1 MRIALDATPLVIP
14 TGGIR
19 RYFDELAAALARAF
33 AGDEIVPLS
42 DQEPHRN
49 GTSARWTGR
58 WWSLGLPVEL
68 RRRGVDVFHGV
79 DFAVPY
85 LPVCPTVMTLH
96 DLSPWMDAPWQ
107 AAAERVRRRTPALMR
122 LGLATMIVTPAE
134 TVRRQAIGTFL
145 LPPSRVVAVPLA
157 ASAHFRP
164 VDPPPR
170 PRPYFLYL
178 GTLEA
183 RKNLE
188 VIVEAWREVRRGAE
202 VDLVLAGRPRK
213 GFVPPAPLPG
223 LEMPGA
229 VEERDL
235 PALYSGA
242 SAFLYPSCYEGF
254 GLPVLEAMQC
264 GTPVV
269 ASRDPAVGEVAG
281 EAAVRLDGRDAR
293 AWAEAMRA
301 ALDNPEWRGA
311 WRRKSLDRARLFSWE
326 RTAIR
331 TREVYVDAIRR
342 FGC

>member
-1 MRIALDATPLVIP
+1 MSIAIDATPRVVP

-19 RYFDELAAALARAF
+19 RYFDELAEALTRVSP
-33 AGDEIVPLS
+33 GDEILPLS
-42 DQEPHRN
+42 DQAPGGN
-49 GTSARWTGR
+49 GSPARWTRR

-68 RRRGVDVFHGV
+68 KRRQADVFHGV

-85 LPVCPTVMTLH
+85 LPVCPTVMTVH
-96 DLSPWMDAPWQ
+96 DLSPWMAAPWQ
-107 AAAERVRRRTPALMR
+107 AAAERVRRRAPALMR
-122 LGLATMIVTPAE
+122 LGLATIILTPGE
-134 TVRRQAIGTFL
+134 TVRRQAIETFL

-157 ASAHFRP
+157 ASSHFRP

-178 GTLEA
+178 GALEA
-183 RKNLE
+183 RKNLQ
-188 VIVEAWREVRRGAE
+188 VIVEAWREVRRGVE
-202 VDLVLAGRPRK
+202 VDLVLAGRPRE
-213 GFVPPAPLPG
+213 GFAPPAPLPG

-229 VEERDL
+229 VEESCL
-235 PALYSGA
+235 PALYAGA

-264 GTPVV
+264 GAPAIV
-269 ASRDPAVGEVAG
+269 SRDPAVGEVAG
-281 EAAVRLDGRDAR
+281 EAAVRLDGSDAR